1 MKIINRARRSGK
13 TTMLIYSAYCTQAP
27 ILVKDSARARSVI
40 EQSKELGCNIEVFT
54 LREWSQ
60 LRGVDKKSSIF
71 IDEATDII
79 ELALQC
85 LTGSQ
90 VLACTV
96 TIPFTDNK
104 NEEVSTNE

>member
-1 MKIINRARRSGK
+1 MNIINRGRRSGK
-13 TTMLIYSAYCTQAP
+13 TTMLIYSAFTTGYP
-27 ILVKDSARARSVI
+27 ILVKDSARAHLVKD
-40 EQSKELGCNIEVFT
+40 QAKELGCNIEVFT

-60 LRGVDKKSSIF
+60 LHQVNKKSSIF

-79 ELALQC
+79 ELALQY

-96 TIPFTDNK
+96 TLPYTDIK
-104 NEEVSTNE
+104 EAQDNE